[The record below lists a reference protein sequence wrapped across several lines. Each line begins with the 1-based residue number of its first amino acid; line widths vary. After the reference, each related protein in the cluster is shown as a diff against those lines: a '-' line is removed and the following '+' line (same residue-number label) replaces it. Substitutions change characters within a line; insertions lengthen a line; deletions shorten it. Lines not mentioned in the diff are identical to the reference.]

1 MYLLL
6 LLSLL
11 QSTPS
16 GPATWMFSSE
26 PSAGG
31 VVNVQLQATLE
42 EGWHLYAISL
52 PSDQGPIA
60 TSFTF
65 KNSSDWVASGEM
77 IEPVPVEEYDMNFAM
92 DVRHHSGSP
101 VFVLPIKR
109 ATDKTFTVEGE
120 LEYMV
125 CNNKT
130 CLPPKVVPFSI
141 VIPAIS
147 VK

>member
-16 GPATWMFSSE
+16 DPAKWMFSSE
-26 PSAGG
+26 QSTDG

-65 KNSSDWVASGEM
+65 KNSSEWVAAGELV
-77 IEPVPVEEYDMNFAM
+77 EPVPVEEYDMNFAM

-101 VFVLPIKR
+101 VFILPIKR
-109 ATDKTFTVEGE
+109 ATDKTFNVEGE
-120 LEYMV
+120 LEFMV

-141 VIPAIS
+141 VIPATS

>member
-6 LLSLL
+6 LLSLF

-16 GPATWMFSSE
+16 DPAKWMFSSE
-26 PSAGG
+26 NADG

>member
-16 GPATWMFSSE
+16 DPAKWMFSSE
-26 PSAGG
+26 QSTDG

-65 KNSSDWVASGEM
+65 KNSSEWVAAGEL

-101 VFVLPIKR
+101 VFILPIKR
-109 ATDKTFTVEGE
+109 ATDKTFNVEGE
-120 LEYMV
+120 LEFMV

-141 VIPAIS
+141 VIPATS